1 MPITLTKEF
10 TQKYEIKYLPKEKYS
25 NFVLQMDYTT
35 DYFYDVVPEVQN
47 KDCWTVSFIRKK
59 LETPIFQTICIKN
72 IIKTLTLGAF
82 LIKQKKAIQK
92 LKNQLQ

>member
-47 KDCWTVSFIRKK
+47 KDLWQVS
-59 LETPIFQTICIKN
+59 
-72 IIKTLTLGAF
+72 
-82 LIKQKKAIQK
+82 
-92 LKNQLQ
+92 